1 MQENAIEAVLH
12 EDVCD
17 VVACTCTGAGNSA
30 LIGKE
35 FAIVAVDEAT
45 QATEPSTL
53 IPLTRR
59 GIRKVLLVGDPMQL
73 PPTVT
78 SPVAEGMGL
87 RVSLFEK
94 LMDAGLQVCV
104 FETPTI
110 VLLTLPA
117 YAQRVVRQKYPTH
130 RVDRYLRPS

>member
-1 MQENAIEAVLH
+1 MQENAIDAELDADKC
-12 EDVCD
+12 E
-17 VVACTCTGAGNSA
+17 VVACTCTGAGDKA

-78 SPVAEGMGL
+78 SREAERMGL

-94 LMDAGLQVCV
+94 LMDAGVQVGV
-104 FETPTI
+104 RH
-110 VLLTLPA
+110 TLPMVLTFPA
-117 YAQRVVRQKYPTH
+117 HAQSVVTE
-130 RVDRYLRPS
+130 